1 MKQKRPFIVD
11 ILFVLAL
18 FGVFTL
24 SALMLVTIGAEVYR
38 HTVDDMSNNY
48 EVRTSI
54 AYITEK
60 IRQNDCLLSSGDS
73 SNHGISISTLAGE
86 PALRMVQ
93 NINGEDYLTYLYLYE
108 GSLKELYIR
117 EGTNLGGDILSA
129 GQDIMP
135 LSAFHMEQV
144 TDKLLSIEL
153 VSPTGK
159 KHCIYTSLH
168 CTP

>member
-48 EVRTSI
+48 EARTSI

-60 IRQNDCLLSSGDS
+60 IRQNDHLLSPDENSEQ
-73 SNHGISISTLAGE
+73 GICISTLAGE
-86 PALRMVQ
+86 PTLQITQDVGGA
-93 NINGEDYLTYLYLYE
+93 DYITYLYLYE
-108 GSLKELYIR
+108 GSLRELYIR
-117 EGTNLGGDILSA
+117 EGIDLGGDILAA
-129 GQDIMP
+129 GQVIMP
-135 LSAFHMEQV
+135 LADFQMKQI
-144 TDKLLSIEL
+144 TDNLISIEL
-153 VSPTGK
+153 TSPTGK
-159 KHCIYTSLH
+159 THCIYTALR